1 MKNSFLISL
10 LVFII
15 YMLAS
20 CKTEYI
26 PYESARFDSVFFAK
40 IQKDSI
46 FVKDSVFIKEK
57 GDTVFKDRF
66 KVIYKYVL
74 HRDTVLSVR
83 KDSILVPYPIEK
95 KRTFWEQTKIDIATI
110 AIVLVIVQILHFLM
124 KWIIKRTRKE

>member
-26 PYESARFDSVFFAK
+26 PHESARFDSVFFAK

-74 HRDTVLSVR
+74 HRDTVLSIR

-110 AIVLVIVQILHFLM
+110 AIVLVIFQILHFLM